1 MSTTVFIDG
10 EEDGLHA
17 ALRDRLDRAG
27 ASVSASRGSADI
39 VVRLGKGE
47 GGDIAVVPR
56 DGSRGGSKLEVVV
69 SDVIIPGWDSGW
81 GCEEISRMVS
91 GVKEGGST
99 VEAYEGTRY
108 WVHVRDVVDALCTL
122 ILPEGERFSEG
133 LLHLCGRRPWEGH
146 DVREEIELLWNRF
159 NDAINHSHTADSLSG
174 IPSPVR
180 GTGNNDGNRPDLAP
194 LHSALIE
201 SGGEGWHPLVA
212 MRTSLMESI
221 ALSE

>member
-17 ALRDRLDRAG
+17 ALRDRLGRAG
-27 ASVSASRGSADI
+27 VSASGSRDSAEI
-39 VVRLGKGE
+39 VVRLGMGE

-56 DGSRGGSKLEVVV
+56 VGSGGGSTLEVVV

-91 GVKEGGST
+91 GVKAGTSVPT
-99 VEAYEGTRY
+99 YEGTRY

-122 ILPEGERFSEG
+122 ILPEGERVSEG
-133 LLHLCGRRPWEGH
+133 LLHLCGRRPWEGD

-180 GTGNNDGNRPDLAP
+180 GSNNDDGNRPDLAP

-212 MRTSLMESI
+212 MRTSLMEAI

>member
-56 DGSRGGSKLEVVV
+56 GGSRGGSKLEVVV

-81 GCEEISRMVS
+81 
-91 GVKEGGST
+91 
-99 VEAYEGTRY
+99 
-108 WVHVRDVVDALCTL
+108 DA
-122 ILPEGERFSEG
+122 G
-133 LLHLCGRRPWEGH
+133 
-146 DVREEIELLWNRF
+146 
-159 NDAINHSHTADSLSG
+159 
-174 IPSPVR
+174 
-180 GTGNNDGNRPDLAP
+180 
-194 LHSALIE
+194 
-201 SGGEGWHPLVA
+201 
-212 MRTSLMESI
+212 
-221 ALSE
+221 